1 MQKQSSL
8 PPAKPKAKPWFLY
21 LVECQNGKIYTG
33 ITVDVDRRMNEHAS
47 GTGAKFTRANPITK
61 LIAVLEFRDRSQ
73 ASQAEYAVKQL
84 SPDKKRLLAA
94 GQLSLLQPKPARG
107 W

>member
-1 MQKQSSL
+1 MQTRDKHHLKKTS
-8 PPAKPKAKPWFLY
+8 AKPWYLY

-61 LIAVLEFRDRSQ
+61 LLSELEFSDRSQ

-84 SPDKKRLLAA
+84 TPDKKRVVAA
-94 GQLSLLQPKPARG
+94 GQLSLFQR
-107 W
+107 

>member
-1 MQKQSSL
+1 
-8 PPAKPKAKPWFLY
+8 
-21 LVECQNGKIYTG
+21 
-33 ITVDVDRRMNEHAS
+33 MNEYAS

-61 LIAVLEFRDRSQ
+61 LIGVLEFQDRSQ

-94 GQLSLLQPKPARG
+94 GQLSLLLP
-107 W
+107 